1 MADQADQHA
10 DYEREGRWR
19 GYQKMPARDAELVR
33 PPCGICQQPADL
45 YGTVPMCGE
54 RPRYPMCFGCHEDL
68 DWSGYVED
76 VRLIDGQADA

>member
-1 MADQADQHA
+1 M
-10 DYEREGRWR
+10 GRLHDEKVDKEV
-19 GYQKMPARDAELVR
+19 QLIAELVR

-54 RPRYPMCFGCHEDL
+54 RPRYPMCFACHEDL

-76 VRLIDGQADA
+76 VRLIDGDDDA